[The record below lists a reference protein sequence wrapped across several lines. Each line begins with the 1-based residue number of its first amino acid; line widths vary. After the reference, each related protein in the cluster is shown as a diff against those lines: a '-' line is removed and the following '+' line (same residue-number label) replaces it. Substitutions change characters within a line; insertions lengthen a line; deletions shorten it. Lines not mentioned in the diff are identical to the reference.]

1 MLLRFCDAGII
12 ELLLVIASNS
22 NEPDSAEWN
31 VIVLEVLYYLLQGVP
46 VKDIFESDLK
56 GKVSS
61 LDHLC
66 GWGVELMTLC
76 IGQKCEHDIGQ
87 GVCIV
92 TCGDGEETGPNSEC
106 TYTPSTIRRH
116 LCYQIMGK
124 RSWRRRRPLDMW
136 LMWCIKIFRMV
147 KRGSRTNKMQH
158 LHLYQP
164 SWIAPR
170 SQIVE
175 VSNGRNG

>member
-31 VIVLEVLYYLLQGVP
+31 VIVLEILYYLLQGVP

-56 GKVSS
+56 GKVSTLES
-61 LDHLC
+61 PV
-66 GWGVELMTLC
+66 WMRRVELRTSC

-87 GVCIV
+87 GVCIA
-92 TCGDGEETGPNSEC
+92 TCRDGEETCPDAEC
-106 TYTPSTIRRH
+106 TYTSSTIRRH

-136 LMWCIKIFRMV
+136 FMWCTKI
-147 KRGSRTNKMQH
+147 
-158 LHLYQP
+158 L
-164 SWIAPR
+164 
-170 SQIVE
+170 
-175 VSNGRNG
+175 